1 MSALSEQM
9 QLFLSAISD
18 RTPGTFW
25 EHLGCRAVE
34 VGSER
39 TVVVIDVEPKHL
51 NPMGIVHGGVLSS
64 LLDSAMGVAVMHA
77 HPNHHAVTTNL
88 NLHYVASFQEGT
100 LTATAHI
107 LHASRSTVT
116 VEARVEDAQ
125 GKLGTTATGSFRLLP
140 K

>member
-1 MSALSEQM
+1 MHVIPEHPQSP
-9 QLFLSAISD
+9 LSAIIE

-25 EHLGCRAVE
+25 EHLGCRAVAVE
-34 VGSER
+34 SGR
-39 TVVVIDVEPKHL
+39 TVIALDVEPKHL

-88 NLHYVASFQEGT
+88 NLHFVASFQEGT

-107 LHASRSTVT
+107 IHASRSTVT